1 MTHSGMCRVTDQPR
15 KINVRLFWNR
25 RKVKSRQIS
34 RLGQRTEAGSIYD
47 SAQCELDS
55 RCELDLSCEQ
65 VALCEVF
72 RLACGDKDLG
82 SCHIG
87 TRME

>member
-1 MTHSGMCRVTDQPR
+1 MAWKDRVSQKLAGECRL
-15 KINVRLFWNR
+15 KL
-25 RKVKSRQIS
+25 
-34 RLGQRTEAGSIYD
+34 AAYD
-47 SAQCELDS
+47 PAQCELDW
-55 RCELDLSCEQ
+55 SCEQ

-82 SCHIG
+82 SCHMG